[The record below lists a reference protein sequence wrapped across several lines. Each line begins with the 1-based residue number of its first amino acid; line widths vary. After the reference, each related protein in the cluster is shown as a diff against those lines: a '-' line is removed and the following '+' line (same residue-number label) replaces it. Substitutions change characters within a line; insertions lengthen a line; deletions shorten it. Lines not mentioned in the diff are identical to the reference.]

1 MIYIL
6 RKNKRRKNK
15 ILLQKNKGKKVRA
28 FLLFTS
34 IFLLGLTKSVSA
46 VEKIDGVEGSDITI
60 DSLSTIFKNLAV
72 QLQVIGVII
81 ALVMLVVTTVQFI
94 AGDEQKKEQKK
105 RNLILTLIGVA
116 ILILAPA
123 LINFIIGLFDT
134 K

>member
-134 K
+134 

>member
-6 RKNKRRKNK
+6 RKNKKRKNK
-15 ILLQKNKGKKVRA
+15 ILLQRSKGKKVQT
-28 FLLFTS
+28 FLLFAS

-123 LINFIIGLFDT
+123 LINFIIGLFD
-134 K
+134 

>member
-1 MIYIL
+1 M
-6 RKNKRRKNK
+6 
-15 ILLQKNKGKKVRA
+15 QT
-28 FLLFTS
+28 FLLFAS

-123 LINFIIGLFDT
+123 LINFIIGLFD
-134 K
+134 

>member
-1 MIYIL
+1 MCI
-6 RKNKRRKNK
+6 R
-15 ILLQKNKGKKVRA
+15 
-28 FLLFTS
+28 
-34 IFLLGLTKSVSA
+34 
-46 VEKIDGVEGSDITI
+46 
-60 DSLSTIFKNLAV
+60 DS
-72 QLQVIGVII
+72 
-81 ALVMLVVTTVQFI
+81 VTTVQFI